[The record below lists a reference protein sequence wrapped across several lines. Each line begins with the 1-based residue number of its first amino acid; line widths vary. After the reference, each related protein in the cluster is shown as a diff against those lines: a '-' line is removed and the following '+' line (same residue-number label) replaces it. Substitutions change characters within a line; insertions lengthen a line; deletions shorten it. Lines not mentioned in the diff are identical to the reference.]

1 MRFVVLKRDAEI
13 ERLEAVLA
21 GADPQAA
28 AKLRDRR
35 WAQLDDDFAF
45 VAKCN
50 DGGESM
56 EDVQLARLKTIAER
70 GWLRTIDDTLGIAHG
85 ERQRRTAQPV
95 PGLQVWEPLLA
106 DRPPPI
112 IPRPPRAVLAADYPR
127 GFQPHQPHH
136 LYNRDGLQQLSRS

>member
-1 MRFVVLKRDAEI
+1 MRFEVLKRDAEI

-50 DGGESM
+50 EGGESM
-56 EDVQLARLKTIAER
+56 EDVQLARLKTIAAR
-70 GWLRTIDDTLGIAHG
+70 GWLRTLDEARKSVVKGKSEPVRVDRGGRRIYQHNTLHVPHPDTIL
-85 ERQRRTAQPV
+85 
-95 PGLQVWEPLLA
+95 
-106 DRPPPI
+106 
-112 IPRPPRAVLAADYPR
+112 IP
-127 GFQPHQPHH
+127 
-136 LYNRDGLQQLSRS
+136 